1 MILHCHFGCCRKRG
15 KRLRPNG
22 DSLCK
27 QCADNGFSVRDGHRT
42 ADSRKVLQK
51 ERRFPDSFF
60 EIGVIGPDRRI
71 AEIAA
76 VVLEQLIGHRETEC
90 PQIFDGKDRRGA
102 GIALDPVYPKP
113 RFSATKKAAR
123 AGCPC
128 VPSTRCA
135 AAGYGVSPETVRIS
149 FQETDCHVLPSLISL
164 LLLSSRYSTVS
175 AG

>member
-1 MILHCHFGCCRKRG
+1 MAVAVSGGSVFDRTGIL
-15 KRLRPNG
+15 
-22 DSLCK
+22 
-27 QCADNGFSVRDGHRT
+27 SVSNVQITVFQFVTGT
-42 ADSRKVLQK
+42 EQQILEKVLQK

-60 EIGVIGPDRRI
+60 EIAVIGSDQSI

-76 VVLEQLIGHRETEC
+76 VVLEQFVGNRETER

-123 AGCPC
+123 TDCPC
-128 VPSTRCA
+128 LPSTRCA

-175 AG
+175 AD

>member
-1 MILHCHFGCCRKRG
+1 MRIFFVIDVKI
-15 KRLRPNG
+15 PVFQFVMPV
-22 DSLCK
+22 K
-27 QCADNGFSVRDGHRT
+27 QQIIE
-42 ADSRKVLQK
+42 KILQK
-51 ERRFPDSFF
+51 NGSFPNPLI
-60 EIGVIGPDRRI
+60 EIGVIGSDQRI

-76 VVLEQLIGHRETEC
+76 VVLEQLIGNRETER

-123 AGCPC
+123 TDCPC
-128 VPSTRCA
+128 LPSTRCA

>member
-1 MILHCHFGCCRKRG
+1 MAVAVSGGSVFDRTGIL
-15 KRLRPNG
+15 
-22 DSLCK
+22 
-27 QCADNGFSVRDGHRT
+27 SVSNVQITVFQFVTGT
-42 ADSRKVLQK
+42 EQQILEKVLQK

-102 GIALDPVYPKP
+102 GIALDPVYPKS

-128 VPSTRCA
+128 VPSTRCD